1 MNFIKQIKTELV
13 NLIKTRFILIIGI
26 LVLIIGFAGP
36 ILSHVI
42 QQYRG
47 DDYYGYGS
55 YYYFGESDQE
65 DLNIDG
71 VEITTENPMYSD
83 IWYYSEDLPNYLS
96 DIVEADQLPDAEE
109 LVQVTLDYFVK
120 MASEITSY
128 EDYRYSIVWQGKSI
142 VEELYV
148 LETEAEVENKI
159 DFMNAVNSITYIDNM
174 EEMFAWSDAQKA
186 ETIEANTAF
195 LESLD
200 KAILDNDFDSYVE
213 CMIQVEQM
221 NIEDYQRSI
230 EVQEAAVIA
239 NPELEESANAE
250 IERLQQRITVIEE
263 STIPTWEY
271 RREHLV
277 YPDSDD
283 WRNSALDDIEYA
295 NYRISDADNP
305 YTEEVFDEDYWMGQQ
320 YGDYEDYLEAMEV
333 QKEEAQTDILIAQN
347 SLDSDEPDMKF
358 VSDGARNKVN
368 SNLFYSLIVA
378 FLGIMIGGYLIANEF
393 QAGTVRLLMIRPR
406 TRMKVYGA
414 KYLAGLIYIYMIYL
428 GGMFCNIIVNGMI
441 SGFAD
446 YGYPNYSA
454 SGAVNFW
461 GMILLR
467 IMACSMTIVFSY
479 SFAYALSALIKN
491 AAIAIAL
498 PSAAIFG
505 GTIAVSVIAYT
516 SYAKYIEFTPLPYI
530 NMSSF
535 YMEYGVGQQLIEKGL
550 NVNVTT
556 GVIVLLVLSLA
567 CYFLGAIVFK
577 NTDITN

>member
-1 MNFIKQIKTELV
+1 MNFIKQIKTEFM

-26 LVLIIGFAGP
+26 LVLIMGFAGP
-36 ILSHVI
+36 ILSHII

-47 DDYYGYGS
+47 DDYYGYGG
-55 YYYFGESDQE
+55 YYYYGESDQAS
-65 DLNIDG
+65 LNIDG
-71 VEITTENPMYSD
+71 VEITTENPLYWD
-83 IWYYSEDLPNYLS
+83 IQYYSEELPTYLS
-96 DIVEADQLPDAEE
+96 DMVEAEQLPYAEE

-128 EDYRYSIVWQGKSI
+128 EDYRYNIIWQGKSI

-148 LETEAEVENKI
+148 LETESEVEDKI
-159 DFMNAVNSITYIDNM
+159 DFMNAVNSITYIDNI
-174 EEMFAWSDAQKA
+174 EAMFAWSDAEKA
-186 ETIEANTAF
+186 EVIETNKTF
-195 LESLD
+195 IESMD
-200 KAILDNDFDSYVE
+200 KAILDNDFPSYVE
-213 CMIQVEQM
+213 CMIQIEEM

-230 EVQEAAVIA
+230 EVQEAAVIE

-250 IERLQQRITVIEE
+250 IERLQQRITIIEE

-283 WRNSALDDIEYA
+283 WRNSALNNIENA
-295 NYRISDADNP
+295 NYRISEADSP
-305 YTEEVFDEDYWMGQQ
+305 YEEEAFDEDYWMKQQ
-320 YGDYEDYLEAMEV
+320 YGDYESYLEAMKV

-368 SNLFYSLIVA
+368 SNLTYSMIVA
-378 FLGIMIGGYLIANEF
+378 FLGIMIGGYMIANEF

-414 KYLAGLIYIYMIYL
+414 KYLAGLVYIYMIYL
-428 GGMFCNIIVNGMI
+428 AGMFCNIIVNGMI

-454 SGAVNFW
+454 SGAISFW

-467 IMACSMTIVFSY
+467 IIVCSMTIVFSY

-505 GTIAVSVIAYT
+505 GTIAVSVVAYT

-530 NMSSF
+530 NMSSL

-550 NVNVTT
+550 NVNATI
-556 GVIVLLVLSLA
+556 GVVMLLALSLV
-567 CYFLGAIVFK
+567 CYFLGATIFK